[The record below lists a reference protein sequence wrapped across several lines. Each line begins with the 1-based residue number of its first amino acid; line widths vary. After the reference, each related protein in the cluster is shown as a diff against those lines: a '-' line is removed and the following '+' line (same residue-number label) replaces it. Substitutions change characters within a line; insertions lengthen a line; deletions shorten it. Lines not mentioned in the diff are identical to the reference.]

1 MKELLKQ
8 HQSDLADIRKTQFS
22 YAYKA
27 LTDPDIDDE
36 RVDREALVERI
47 MGMDLSR
54 FGMFQQMFQGMAGG
68 GAGGGAQDFLQPKT
82 ATPTPVPETQG
93 PANYYR
99 GAGRANVGRP
109 MSGQGR
115 NLGRLVAET
124 ATGAAF
130 PGVSAPASTLPA
142 NRERFTIG
150 QEYKGYRY
158 IGNNQWKKI

>member
-27 LTDPDIDDE
+27 LTDPDINTDE
-36 RVDREALVERI
+36 VNRDELVEKI
-47 MGMDLSR
+47 LGMDLSR
-54 FGMFQQMFQGMAGG
+54 FGMFQQMFKGM
-68 GAGGGAQDFLQPKT
+68 GAGSGAEDFLKPKT
-82 ATPTPVPETQG
+82 ATPTPTPTETQA
-93 PANYYR
+93 PNNYYR

-124 ATGAAF
+124 TAGAAF

-142 NRERFTIG
+142 NKERFSIG